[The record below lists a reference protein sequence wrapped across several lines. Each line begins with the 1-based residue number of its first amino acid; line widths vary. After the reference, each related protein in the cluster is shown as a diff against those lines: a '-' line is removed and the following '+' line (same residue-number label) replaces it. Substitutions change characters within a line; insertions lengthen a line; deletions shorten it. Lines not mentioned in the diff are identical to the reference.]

1 MVHRSVPA
9 LAIAW
14 LWVILLV
21 ISTVSGS
28 GCGIQR
34 EDSILA
40 PVGPLPPPVVNLGE
54 PADLHGVLLYILADP
69 APGAFRLG
77 AVGED
82 EPAFCAGGN
91 NCFHLPD
98 FNVAF
103 YQLGEPL
110 DSQVGQIYN
119 GFGPEEGTVPA
130 DADYALV
137 WLASGGLNEDFV
149 FEQECE

>member
-1 MVHRSVPA
+1 MVHRSIPA
-9 LAIAW
+9 LTISW

-21 ISTVSGS
+21 TATVSGA
-28 GCGIQR
+28 GCEVER
-34 EDSILA
+34 EASILA
-40 PVGPLPPPVVNLGE
+40 PAGPLPPPVVNLGE
-54 PADLHGVLLYILADP
+54 PADLHGVLLYILVGP
-69 APGAFRLG
+69 TPGPFRLG
-77 AVGED
+77 AMGED

-91 NCFHLPD
+91 NCLHMPD

-103 YQLGEPL
+103 YQQGEPL
-110 DSQVGQIYN
+110 DSQVGPVYN

-137 WLASGGLNEDFV
+137 WMASGGLDEGFV